1 MQDYKGL
8 LNQKAKMPDIKII
21 QQDIFAAD
29 NWDDA
34 YWIGKYVYEQASGE
48 ADKLIMDA
56 YEKAFSLGLSIRV
69 NRECFLTATQ
79 QIARIYFQFR
89 KYDEAINK
97 LMVLD
102 SNVDDLPDW
111 VNLYYASA
119 QIHTENILYWAE
131 VPEILFRRIDGINES
146 DPESV
151 NRRKFLFLEFLNRVS
166 EIAKTRDV
174 SEVDKDAILVKAAE
188 LGIADSRECL
198 SFKVAFGIIPE
209 LPELPGE
216 SEQDTRPETEIKS
229 ASVYEQMV
237 ADLNKRL
244 AELQAIIEKHTLTIA
259 QDRKTAREQEL
270 QIAFLQEEKR
280 AADAVNAKQAEELKV
295 AKEHEYAMQA
305 RYKALESQL
314 SGSEAARKQL
324 EEDASVIGELQADVE
339 DLKTALTVSR
349 RNNEK
354 LQAEADQDKAA
365 IESLKAELLRS
376 QEEVHGL
383 HAMIESQKAQIE
395 IAEAAVKTAE
405 AAVQSAEERAA
416 TSRIAQETTEI
427 SGRPAAPS
435 TQPTLLDILTVNN
448 FLPRRQKIL
457 IIGGSETKENHL
469 RGKLKNMGF
478 NFSKDQLEFELEYDN
493 VKDYAS
499 RIRPWSGKYAGIIV
513 GPCPH
518 KAKDIDGYSSFIEQ
532 IKSEEGY
539 PHVEEARDKSGT
551 LKISNASIG
560 EAMMRMAVYLQSIA

>member
-198 SFKVAFGIIPE
+198 SFKVAFGII
-209 LPELPGE
+209 PELPGE

-427 SGRPAAPS
+427 SGRPAVPS

>member
-1 MQDYKGL
+1 MRNYKVL
-8 LNQKAKMPDIKII
+8 LKQKAKMPNVKSI
-21 QQDIFAAD
+21 QQDIVAAD

-34 YWIGKYVYEQASGE
+34 YWIGRYVYDQASGE

-56 YEKAFSLGLSIRV
+56 YEKAFGLGLNIRV
-69 NRECFLTATQ
+69 NKDCFLTATQ

-131 VPEILFRRIDGINES
+131 VPEMLFRRIDGINEA

-151 NRRKFLFLEFLNRVS
+151 KRRRILYVEFLNRIS
-166 EIAKTRDV
+166 ELAKTKDV
-174 SEVDKDAILVKAAE
+174 SEVDKDAILAKADE
-188 LGIADSRECL
+188 LGIADTRECL
-198 SFKVAFGIIPE
+198 DFKVALGIIPA
-209 LPELPGE
+209 LPELPDE
-216 SEQDTRPETEIKS
+216 PVTETECVNETKGI
-229 ASVYEQMV
+229 SVYEQMV
-237 ADLNKRL
+237 AELNKRL
-244 AELQAIIEKHTLTIA
+244 GELQAIIDKQTLIIA
-259 QDRKTAREQEL
+259 QDNAKAQEQEK
-270 QIAFLQEEKR
+270 QIAALKKEKR
-280 AADAVNAKQAEELKV
+280 SADSQKARQAEELKIS
-295 AKEHEYAMQA
+295 KEREYAMQA
-305 RYKALESQL
+305 RCKALESQL

-324 EEDASVIGELQADVE
+324 EDDASAIGELQADVE

-349 RNNEK
+349 RNNER
-354 LQAEADQDKAA
+354 LQAEIVQHQMT
-365 IESLKAELLRS
+365 INGLKEELLRS
-376 QEEVHGL
+376 QEETQEL
-383 HAMIESQKAQIE
+383 HSTIESQKARIE
-395 IAEAAVKTAE
+395 VAEAAIKSAEAAVKAT
-405 AAVQSAEERAA
+405 EERAA
-416 TSRIAQETTEI
+416 TVELAQESSEVPEKQGTT
-427 SGRPAAPS
+427 SA
-435 TQPTLLDILTVNN
+435 QPTLLDILKVDN

-469 RGKLKNMGF
+469 RGKLKSMGF
-478 NFSKDQLEFELEYDN
+478 NFSKEQLEFELEYDN

-532 IKSEEGY
+532 IKSEKGY

-551 LKISNASIG
+551 LKISNTSIG

>member
-1 MQDYKGL
+1 MRNYKVL
-8 LNQKAKMPDIKII
+8 LKQKAKLLNVKSI
-21 QQDIFAAD
+21 QQDIVAAE

-34 YWIGKYVYEQASGE
+34 YWIGRYVYDQASGE

-56 YEKAFSLGLSIRV
+56 YEKAFGLGLNIRV
-69 NRECFLTATQ
+69 NRDCFLTATQ

-119 QIHTENILYWAE
+119 QIHTENFLYWAE
-131 VPEILFRRIDGINES
+131 VPEMLFRRIDGINEA

-151 NRRKFLFLEFLNRVS
+151 KRRKILFLEFLNRIS
-166 EIAKTRDV
+166 ELAKTKDV
-174 SEVDKDAILVKAAE
+174 SEVDKDAILAKADE
-188 LGIADSRECL
+188 LGIANSRECL
-198 SFKVAFGIIPE
+198 NFKVALGIIPI
-209 LPELPGE
+209 LPDLPDE
-216 SEQDTRPETEIKS
+216 PEIKTERVTETKGI
-229 ASVYEQMV
+229 SVYEQMV
-237 ADLNKRL
+237 AELNKRL
-244 AELQAIIEKHTLTIA
+244 GELQAIIDKQTLIIA
-259 QDRKTAREQEL
+259 QDKAKAQEQEK
-270 QIAFLQEEKR
+270 QIASLKKEKR
-280 AADAVNAKQAEELKV
+280 SADAQKARQAEELKTS
-295 AKEHEYAMQA
+295 KEREYAMKV
-305 RYKALESQL
+305 RCKALESQL

-324 EEDASVIGELQADVE
+324 EDDASEIGELQADVE
-339 DLKTALTVSR
+339 DLTEIVQHQMTI
-349 RNNEK
+349 NG
-354 LQAEADQDKAA
+354 
-365 IESLKAELLRS
+365 LKEELFRS
-376 QEEVHGL
+376 QEETQEL
-383 HAMIESQKAQIE
+383 HSTIESQKARIE
-395 IAEAAVKTAE
+395 VAEAAIKSAEAAVKA
-405 AAVQSAEERAA
+405 AEERAA
-416 TSRIAQETTEI
+416 TIKLAQESSEAPEKRGTT
-427 SGRPAAPS
+427 SA
-435 TQPTLLDILTVNN
+435 QPTPLDILKVDN

-469 RGKLKNMGF
+469 RGKLKSMGF
-478 NFSKDQLEFELEYDN
+478 NFSKEQLEFELEYDN

-551 LKISNASIG
+551 LKISNTSIG
-560 EAMMRMAVYLQSIA
+560 EAMMRMVVYLQSVA

>member
-1 MQDYKGL
+1 MRNYKVL
-8 LNQKAKMPDIKII
+8 LKQKAKMPNVKSI
-21 QQDIFAAD
+21 QQDIVAAD
-29 NWDDA
+29 NWNDA
-34 YWIGKYVYEQASGE
+34 YWIGRYVYDQASGE

-56 YEKAFSLGLSIRV
+56 YEKAFGLGLNIRV
-69 NRECFLTATQ
+69 NRDCFLTATQ

-102 SNVDDLPDW
+102 SNVDNLPDW

-131 VPEILFRRIDGINES
+131 VPEMLFRRIDGINEA

-151 NRRKFLFLEFLNRVS
+151 KRRKILFLEFLNRIS
-166 EIAKTRDV
+166 ELAKTKDV
-174 SEVDKDAILVKAAE
+174 SEVDKDAILAKADE

-198 SFKVAFGIIPE
+198 NFKVALGIIPT
-209 LPELPGE
+209 LPDLPDE
-216 SEQDTRPETEIKS
+216 PEIKTERVTETKGI
-229 ASVYEQMV
+229 SVYEQMV
-237 ADLNKRL
+237 AELNKRL
-244 AELQAIIEKHTLTIA
+244 GELQAIIDKQTLIIA
-259 QDRKTAREQEL
+259 HDKAKAQEQEK
-270 QIAFLQEEKR
+270 QIADLKKEKR
-280 AADAVNAKQAEELKV
+280 SADSQKARQAEELKIS
-295 AKEHEYAMQA
+295 KEREYAMQA
-305 RYKALESQL
+305 RCKALESQL

-324 EEDASVIGELQADVE
+324 EDDASAIGELQADVE

-349 RNNEK
+349 RNNER
-354 LQAEADQDKAA
+354 LQAEIVQHQMT
-365 IESLKAELLRS
+365 INGLKEELFRS
-376 QEEVHGL
+376 QEETQGL
-383 HAMIESQKAQIE
+383 HTTIESQKARIE
-395 IAEAAVKTAE
+395 VAEASIKSAEAAVKA
-405 AAVQSAEERAA
+405 AEERAA
-416 TSRIAQETTEI
+416 TVKLAQESSEVPEKQGAKSAQLTWI
-427 SGRPAAPS
+427 
-435 TQPTLLDILTVNN
+435 DILTVEN

-469 RGKLKNMGF
+469 RGKLKSMGF
-478 NFSKDQLEFELEYDN
+478 NFSKEQLEFELEYDN

-551 LKISNASIG
+551 LKISNTSIG

>member
-1 MQDYKGL
+1 MLDYKVL
-8 LNQKAKMPDIKII
+8 LKRKAKMPDVKTIQKDIK
-21 QQDIFAAD
+21 AAD

-34 YWIGKYVYEQASGE
+34 YWIGRYVYEQASGE

-56 YEKAFSLGLSIRV
+56 YEKAFGLGLNIRV
-69 NRECFLTATQ
+69 NRTFFLTATQ

-131 VPEILFRRIDGINES
+131 VPELLFRRIDGINE
-146 DPESV
+146 DDLKSV
-151 NRRKFLFLEFLNRVS
+151 KRRKFLYLEFLNRIS
-166 EIAKTRDV
+166 ELAKTKDV
-174 SEVDKDAILVKAAE
+174 SEVDKKAILAKASE

-198 SFKVAFGIIPE
+198 NFQFALGIIPA
-209 LPELPGE
+209 LPEVPDEPGLE
-216 SEQDTRPETEIKS
+216 TKRETETKIS
-229 ASVYEQMV
+229 SVYEQM
-237 ADLNKRL
+237 AAELNQRL
-244 AELQAIIEKHTLTIA
+244 SELQAIIDKQTLTIA
-259 QDRKTAREQEL
+259 QDKAKAEEQAK
-270 QIAFLQEEKR
+270 QISSLQEEKR
-280 AADAVNAKQAEELKV
+280 LADAQNARQAEELKV
-295 AKEHEYAMQA
+295 SKEREYAMQA
-305 RYKALESQL
+305 RCKALESQL

-324 EEDASVIGELQADVE
+324 ENDASTIGELRADVE

-349 RNNEK
+349 RNNER
-354 LQAEADQDKAA
+354 LQAELVQHQMN
-365 IESLKAELLRS
+365 INGLKEELLRS
-376 QEEVHGL
+376 QEETQEL
-383 HAMIESQKAQIE
+383 YATIESQKIQIE
-395 IAEAAVKTAE
+395 VAETAVKSAEAAVKA
-405 AAVQSAEERAA
+405 AEERAA
-416 TSRIAQETTEI
+416 KVELAQESGEI
-427 SGRPAAPS
+427 SEKQGTTSA
-435 TQPTLLDILTVNN
+435 QPTLLDILAVDN
-448 FLPRRQKIL
+448 FLPRRKKIL

-478 NFSKDQLEFELEYDN
+478 NFSKEQLEFELEYDN

-499 RIRPWSGKYAGIIV
+499 RITQWSGKYAGIIV

-539 PHVEEARDKSGT
+539 PHVEEARDKSGN

-560 EAMMRMAVYLQSIA
+560 EAMMRMSVYLQSTA

>member
-1 MQDYKGL
+1 MRDYEVL
-8 LNQKAKMPDIKII
+8 LKQKAKMPDVTII
-21 QQDIFAAD
+21 QQDIESAD

-34 YWIGKYVYEQASGE
+34 YWIGKFVYEQASGD

-56 YEKAFSLGLSIRV
+56 YEKAFSLGLNIRV
-69 NRECFLTATQ
+69 NRDCFLVATQ

-131 VPEILFRRIDGINES
+131 FPERLFRRIDGINEV
-146 DPESV
+146 DQESV
-151 NRRKFLFLEFLNRVS
+151 KRRKFLFLEFLNRISELSKSKNVS
-166 EIAKTRDV
+166 KV
-174 SEVDKDAILVKAAE
+174 NKDAILAKAAE
-188 LGIADSRECL
+188 LGVADSRECL
-198 SFKVAFGIIPE
+198 NFKVALGIVPA
-209 LPELPGE
+209 LPEILE
-216 SEQDTRPETEIKS
+216 EVEPEKKPIQEGKS
-229 ASVYEQMV
+229 VSIYEQMV
-237 ADLNKRL
+237 AELNKRL
-244 AELQAIIEKHTLTIA
+244 SELQAIIDKQVLTIA
-259 QDRKTAREQEL
+259 QDKKKSEDQQRQIEEL
-270 QIAFLQEEKR
+270 QAEKK
-280 AADAVNAKQAEELKV
+280 ALENNADRQTEELKI
-295 AKEHEYAMQA
+295 AKEHEYAAQA
-305 RYKALESQL
+305 RSKALESQL

-324 EEDASVIGELQADVE
+324 EEDTSVIGELQADVE
-339 DLKTALTVSR
+339 DLKTALTVSC

-354 LQAEADQDKAA
+354 LQAEINQNQDT
-365 IESLKAELLRS
+365 INGLKEELLRS
-376 QEEVHGL
+376 QEEAQSL
-383 HAMIESQKAQIE
+383 HATIESQKAQIE
-395 IAEAAVKTAE
+395 IAEDAVKKAE
-405 AAVQSAEERAA
+405 AAVKAAEERAA
-416 TSRIAQETTEI
+416 SVQLAQESGEPQEKTE
-427 SGRPAAPS
+427 S
-435 TQPTLLDILTVNN
+435 TSAQPTLFDILTVDN

-457 IIGGSETKENHL
+457 IIGGSETKETHL
-469 RGKLKNMGF
+469 RGKLKSMGF
-478 NFSKDQLEFELEYDN
+478 GFSKDQLEFELEYDN

-560 EAMMRMAVYLQSIA
+560 EAMMKMAVYLQSIA

>member
-1 MQDYKGL
+1 MRNYKVL
-8 LNQKAKMPDIKII
+8 LKQKAKMPNVKSI
-21 QQDIFAAD
+21 QQDIVAAD

-34 YWIGKYVYEQASGE
+34 YWIGRYVYDQASGE

-56 YEKAFSLGLSIRV
+56 YEKAFGLGLNIRV
-69 NRECFLTATQ
+69 NRDCFLTATQ

-102 SNVDDLPDW
+102 SNVDNLPDW

-131 VPEILFRRIDGINES
+131 VPEMLFRRIDGINEADS
-146 DPESV
+146 ESV
-151 NRRKFLFLEFLNRVS
+151 KRRRILYLEFLNRIR
-166 EIAKTRDV
+166 ELAKTKDV
-174 SEVDKDAILVKAAE
+174 SEVDKDAILSKADE

-198 SFKVAFGIIPE
+198 NFKVALGIIPA
-209 LPELPGE
+209 LPELPDE
-216 SEQDTRPETEIKS
+216 PETETGRVNETKGI
-229 ASVYEQMV
+229 SVYEQMV
-237 ADLNKRL
+237 AELNKRL
-244 AELQAIIEKHTLTIA
+244 GELQAIIDKQTLIIA
-259 QDRKTAREQEL
+259 QDKAKAQEQEK
-270 QIAFLQEEKR
+270 QIAALKKEKR
-280 AADAVNAKQAEELKV
+280 SADSQKARQAEELKIS
-295 AKEHEYAMQA
+295 KEREYAMQA
-305 RYKALESQL
+305 RCKALESQL

-324 EEDASVIGELQADVE
+324 EDDASAIGELQADVE

-354 LQAEADQDKAA
+354 LQAEIVQHQMT
-365 IESLKAELLRS
+365 INGLKEELFRS
-376 QEEVHGL
+376 QEETQGL
-383 HAMIESQKAQIE
+383 HTTIESQKARIE
-395 IAEAAVKTAE
+395 VAEAAIKSAEAAVKA
-405 AAVQSAEERAA
+405 AEERAA
-416 TSRIAQETTEI
+416 TVKLAQESSEASEKQGTT
-427 SGRPAAPS
+427 SA
-435 TQPTLLDILTVNN
+435 QPTLLDILKVDN

-469 RGKLKNMGF
+469 RGKLKSMGF
-478 NFSKDQLEFELEYDN
+478 NFSKEQLEFELEYDN

-532 IKSEEGY
+532 IKSEKGY

-551 LKISNASIG
+551 LKISNTSIG

>member
-1 MQDYKGL
+1 MRNYKVL
-8 LNQKAKMPDIKII
+8 LKQKAKMPNVKSI
-21 QQDIFAAD
+21 QQDIVAAD

-34 YWIGKYVYEQASGE
+34 YWIGRYVYDQASGE

-56 YEKAFSLGLSIRV
+56 YEKAFGLGLNIRV
-69 NRECFLTATQ
+69 NRDCFLTATQ

-131 VPEILFRRIDGINES
+131 VPEMLFRRIDGINEA

-151 NRRKFLFLEFLNRVS
+151 KRRRILYVEFLNRIS
-166 EIAKTRDV
+166 ELAKTKDV
-174 SEVDKDAILVKAAE
+174 SEVDKDAILAKAGE

-198 SFKVAFGIIPE
+198 NFKVALGIIPA
-209 LPELPGE
+209 LPELPDE
-216 SEQDTRPETEIKS
+216 PETETGRVNETKGI
-229 ASVYEQMV
+229 SVYEQMV
-237 ADLNKRL
+237 AELNKRL
-244 AELQAIIEKHTLTIA
+244 GELQAIIDKQTLIIA
-259 QDRKTAREQEL
+259 QDNAKAQEQEK
-270 QIAFLQEEKR
+270 QIAALKKEKR
-280 AADAVNAKQAEELKV
+280 SADSQKARQAEELKIS
-295 AKEHEYAMQA
+295 KEREYSMQA
-305 RYKALESQL
+305 RCKALESQL

-324 EEDASVIGELQADVE
+324 EDDASAIGELQADVE

-349 RNNEK
+349 RNNER
-354 LQAEADQDKAA
+354 LQAEIVQHQMT
-365 IESLKAELLRS
+365 INGLKEELFRS
-376 QEEVHGL
+376 QEETQEL
-383 HAMIESQKAQIE
+383 HSTIESQKARIE
-395 IAEAAVKTAE
+395 VAEAAIKSAEAAVKA
-405 AAVQSAEERAA
+405 AEERAA
-416 TSRIAQETTEI
+416 TVKLAQESSEASEKQGTK
-427 SGRPAAPS
+427 SA
-435 TQPTLLDILTVNN
+435 QPTLLDILKVDN

-469 RGKLKNMGF
+469 RGKLKSMGF
-478 NFSKDQLEFELEYDN
+478 NFSKEQLEFELEYDN

-518 KAKDIDGYSSFIEQ
+518 KAKDVDGYSSFIEQ
-532 IKSEEGY
+532 IKSEKGY

-551 LKISNASIG
+551 LKISNTSIG

>member
-1 MQDYKGL
+1 MRDYKAL
-8 LNQKAKMPDIKII
+8 LNQKAAMPELNII
-21 QQDIFAAD
+21 QQDIAASD

-56 YEKAFSLGLSIRV
+56 YEKAFGLGLNIRV

-97 LMVLD
+97 LMILD

-131 VPEILFRRIDGINES
+131 VPEMLFRRIDGINES

-151 NRRKFLFLEFLNRVS
+151 KRRKFLFLEFLNRIS
-166 EIAKTRDV
+166 ELANTKDV
-174 SEVDKDAILVKAAE
+174 SEVDKDTILAKATE

-198 SFKVAFGIIPE
+198 NFKVALGIIPAF
-209 LPELPGE
+209 PEFPDE
-216 SEQDTRPETEIKS
+216 PEQDTKPETKS
-229 ASVYEQMV
+229 VSVYAQMV
-237 ADLNKRL
+237 EELNKRL
-244 AELQAIIEKHTLTIA
+244 AELQSIIDKQALTIA
-259 QDRKTAREQEL
+259 QDKKNVREKEL
-270 QIAFLQEEKR
+270 RIASLQEEKK
-280 AADAVNAKQAEELKV
+280 AADAVAARQAEELKT
-295 AKEHEYAMQA
+295 AKEHEYAAQA
-305 RYKALESQL
+305 RCKALESQL

-324 EEDASVIGELQADVE
+324 EDDASVIGELQADVE

-354 LQAEADQDKAA
+354 LQAEADQNKET
-365 IESLKAELLRS
+365 IENLKAELLHS
-376 QEEVHGL
+376 QEEAQGL
-383 HAMIESQKAQIE
+383 HATIESQKAQIE
-395 IAEAAVKTAE
+395 IVEAAVKKAEAAVKA
-405 AAVQSAEERAA
+405 AEERAA
-416 TSRIAQETTEI
+416 TVELSKETGETPE
-427 SGRPAAPS
+427 RPTASAPE
-435 TQPTLLDILTVNN
+435 PTLLDILTVDN

-469 RGKLKNMGF
+469 RGKLKSMGF
-478 NFSKDQLEFELEYDN
+478 DFSKDQLEFELEYDN

-532 IKSEEGY
+532 LKSEEGY

-560 EAMMRMAVYLQSIA
+560 DAMMRMAVYLQSIA

>member
-1 MQDYKGL
+1 MLDYKVL
-8 LNQKAKMPDIKII
+8 LKRKAKMPDVKTIQKDIK
-21 QQDIFAAD
+21 AAD

-34 YWIGKYVYEQASGE
+34 YWIGRYVYEQASGE

-56 YEKAFSLGLSIRV
+56 YEKAFDLGLNIRV
-69 NRECFLTATQ
+69 NRTCFLTATQ

-131 VPEILFRRIDGINES
+131 VPEMLFRRIDGINE
-146 DPESV
+146 DDLKSV
-151 NRRKFLFLEFLNRVS
+151 KRRKFLYLEFLNRIS
-166 EIAKTRDV
+166 ELAKTKDV
-174 SEVDKDAILVKAAE
+174 SEVDKKAILAKASE

-198 SFKVAFGIIPE
+198 NFQFALGIIPA
-209 LPELPGE
+209 LPEVPDEPGLE
-216 SEQDTRPETEIKS
+216 TKRETETKIL
-229 ASVYEQMV
+229 SVYEQMV
-237 ADLNKRL
+237 AELNQRL
-244 AELQAIIEKHTLTIA
+244 SELQAIIDKQTLTIA
-259 QDRKTAREQEL
+259 QDKAKAEEQAK
-270 QIAFLQEEKR
+270 QISSLQEEKR
-280 AADAVNAKQAEELKV
+280 LADAQNARQAEELKV
-295 AKEHEYAMQA
+295 SKEREYAMQA
-305 RYKALESQL
+305 RCKALESQL

-324 EEDASVIGELQADVE
+324 ENDASTIGELRADVE

-349 RNNEK
+349 RNNER
-354 LQAEADQDKAA
+354 LQAELVQHQMN
-365 IESLKAELLRS
+365 INGLKEELLRS
-376 QEEVHGL
+376 QEETQEL
-383 HAMIESQKAQIE
+383 YATIESQKIQIE
-395 IAEAAVKTAE
+395 VAEVAVKSADAAVKA
-405 AAVQSAEERAA
+405 AEERAA
-416 TSRIAQETTEI
+416 KVELAQESGEI
-427 SGRPAAPS
+427 SEKRGTTS
-435 TQPTLLDILTVNN
+435 VQPTLLDILTVDN

-469 RGKLKNMGF
+469 RGKLKSMGF
-478 NFSKDQLEFELEYDN
+478 NFAKEQLEFELEYEN

-539 PHVEEARDKSGT
+539 PHVEEARDKSGS
-551 LKISNASIG
+551 LKISNTSIG